1 MEKQKDNSN
10 VHHSG
15 SNNDHN
21 IVAGDFADLQSILD
35 AIPQPT
41 ALLNAKYQLLRCNH
55 FMAQMLSE
63 TKEFAFQKRVGD
75 AFGCVNAHKGPSGC
89 GSSENCQFCT
99 IQSVLKEADQSN
111 LKTTHDCH
119 LTLGDMKGRFR
130 SHMNLRVTVSPFEAN
145 GQRFFIFIMV
155 DISNDIRRR
164 MLERIFFHDVLNKA
178 GNITGI
184 LDLLT
189 AYQNNQLKS
198 DELLGSLKVTA
209 NDLIE
214 EILYQRDLSAA
225 ENNELKPKNEEFR
238 SLEILSQI
246 KQQIENSE
254 IANGKVVVTD
264 PVSVNL
270 IFVTDGLLLRRVLL
284 NMLKNALEAV
294 NRSSTITIGCRH
306 ILPDR
311 IQFWVHNNTVM
322 PTEIQ
327 MQLFNKSFSTKE
339 AGRGLGT
346 YSIKLLGEKYLKGK
360 VTFVSTNETGT
371 IFCIEL
377 PVTPSAAPLN
387 DQNS

>member
-1 MEKQKDNSN
+1 METLKDNSK
-10 VHHSG
+10 VHICGASG
-15 SNNDHN
+15 EHN
-21 IVAGDFADLQSILD
+21 IVIGHFADLQSILD
-35 AIPQPT
+35 AVPQPT
-41 ALLNAKYQLLRCNH
+41 ALLNEKYQLLLCNH
-55 FMAQMLSE
+55 FMEDMLSE
-63 TKEFAFQKRVGD
+63 TKELAFQKRVGD
-75 AFGCVNAHKGPSGC
+75 AFGCVNAPKGPNGC

-99 IQSVLKEADQSN
+99 IQSVLEEADLSN

-119 LTLGDMKGRFR
+119 LTLGDIKGRFK
-130 SHMNLRVTVSPFEAN
+130 SYMNLRVTVSPFETN
-145 GQRFFIFIMV
+145 GQRYFLFIMV

-189 AYQNNQLKS
+189 SYQNNQFKTE
-198 DELLGSLKVTA
+198 ELLGSLKITA

-225 ENNELKPKNEEFR
+225 ESDELKPKNEEFR
-238 SLEILSQI
+238 SFDILTQI

-254 IANGKVVVTD
+254 IANGKMVIID
-264 PVSVNL
+264 PLSANQ

-311 IQFWVHNNTVM
+311 IQFWVHNNTVI

-360 VTFVSTNETGT
+360 VTFISTNETGT

-377 PVTPSAAPLN
+377 PVNPS
-387 DQNS
+387 

>member
-1 MEKQKDNSN
+1 
-10 VHHSG
+10 
-15 SNNDHN
+15 
-21 IVAGDFADLQSILD
+21 
-35 AIPQPT
+35 
-41 ALLNAKYQLLRCNH
+41 
-55 FMAQMLSE
+55 
-63 TKEFAFQKRVGD
+63 
-75 AFGCVNAHKGPSGC
+75 
-89 GSSENCQFCT
+89 
-99 IQSVLKEADQSN
+99 
-111 LKTTHDCH
+111 
-119 LTLGDMKGRFR
+119 
-130 SHMNLRVTVSPFEAN
+130 
-145 GQRFFIFIMV
+145 MV